1 MRSKN
6 AKLATFL
13 KIMTTRKIVLLG
25 ATGSIGENTLKVLD
39 GHRDVAELVGIAARS
54 RWQKLAEIAKK
65 YGVRHVAIFEKD
77 SAKEAAE
84 SGEFPAGTRFYVGE
98 SGLCELAEL
107 PEANLVVSAVVGTK
121 GLRPTLSAIRAK
133 KNVAVA
139 SKEILVLAG
148 KFVMKSAAE
157 NGVKIL
163 PVDSEH
169 NAIFQCIGA
178 TPKRQVD
185 RIILT
190 ASGGTFRDATLE
202 EMARAKPA
210 DALKNPNWAM
220 GPKVTVD
227 SATMANK
234 GLELIEATWLF
245 GLLQEKIDIVVHP
258 QSLVHSMVKFI
269 DGSVL
274 AQLAPPSMTFP
285 IQNCIFYPERISGV
299 APSLDF
305 SQPLHLDFRAPDY
318 EKYKCLRLARECAR
332 IGGIAPA
339 VFNAA
344 NEVAVDAFLREK
356 IPFLEIPE
364 IVEKTLAKFSPRE
377 PETLDEVLAVDA
389 DARLFSQQILR

>member
-1 MRSKN
+1 
-6 AKLATFL
+6 
-13 KIMTTRKIVLLG
+13 MTTRKIVLLG

-39 GHRDVAELVGIAARS
+39 GHRDLAQLVGIAARS

-65 YGVRHVAIFEKD
+65 YGVRRVAIFDEK
-77 SAKEAAE
+77 SAKEAEE
-84 SGEFPAGTRFYVGE
+84 SGTFLAGTRFYVGE
-98 SGLCELAEL
+98 NGLCELAEL
-107 PEANLVVSAVVGTK
+107 AEANLVVSAVVGTM
-121 GLRPTLSAIRAK
+121 GLRPTLAAIRAR

-148 KFVMKSAAE
+148 KFVTKTAAE

-178 TPKRQVD
+178 EPSHRID

-190 ASGGTFRDATLE
+190 ASGGIFRDATTE
-202 EMARAKPA
+202 EMARARPE

-220 GPKVTVD
+220 GPKVTID

-245 GLLQEKIDIVVHP
+245 GLPQEKIDIVVHP
-258 QSLVHSMVKFI
+258 QSIVHSMVKFV

-285 IQNCIFYPERISGV
+285 IQNCIFYPERIGGV
-299 APSLDF
+299 VPSLDF
-305 SQPLHLDFRAPDY
+305 SKNLHIDFHAPDY
-318 EKYKCLRLARECAR
+318 EKYKCLRLARECSR
-332 IGGIAPA
+332 VGGIAPA

-344 NEVAVDAFLREK
+344 DEVAVDAFLRGK

-364 IVEKTLAKFSPRE
+364 IIEKTLAKFAPRE

-389 DARLFSQQILR
+389 SARHFSAEFLRP